1 MAISDSAKVDLLY
14 KKYFGVTKTDL
25 PANKSPSNESI
36 SSPALLRG
44 DIVWQQA
51 TSIPP
56 TAAAAAGVVQA
67 YQTTSRIECVAD
79 TTTTPISSVY
89 PSWKTNL
96 TDWIPPEFGS
106 TYFVKVYAETTGNA
120 NPTTG
125 TPLSDSGIAGVGE
138 WNFDYSAGVL
148 NFIGGTIPA
157 ALTASKVIYI
167 TGYRYIG
174 TKGVTN
180 YPGGMTIGNIT
191 ITGNT
196 ITGNAAGISFGSNVF
211 GSNITVSNAT
221 ISVTSTGTLVVNST
235 ANIIG
240 NVALGA
246 NLTVANNAVIS
257 GNLTVTGNISG
268 NITGGT
274 VVGISSGVNIP
285 ASQNQL
291 YVAKNGSDSN
301 NGTINAPFLTIK
313 AALAAAGAIT
323 SATGVSVN
331 VAPGSYT
338 EDNPITI
345 PAKVALMG
353 DNLRNVSVIPQ
364 TPNADLFYMTNGC
377 YVWGITIRDYTAN
390 GFSYSSST
398 SSQNVFV
405 SPYIQNL
412 TSATTTGTAV
422 MIDGNYTS
430 SISTKAMIVGFFTI
444 INRGGYGIHLT
455 NSAYSQLVN
464 IYTIANEVGIWCES
478 GGFCT
483 LNGSDCS
490 IGNVGLRADSH
501 GPLLTYGNT
510 YGYSTGG
517 KFQIR
522 DYPDAPH
529 VNQVVSINGDS
540 NYYSIDTIRQV
551 DGLTWEINI
560 QETYNSNLAPLSNIR
575 FYQRSAII
583 ASAHTFEY
591 VGAGTDPATALP
603 QYGGIPDANLRVI
616 TTDGGKVTYTAT
628 DEKGNFTIGG
638 NLVINQGTGTISGT
652 SFDISLFAKLTPYI
666 LALEG

>member
-196 ITGNAAGISFGSNVF
+196 ITGNAAGISFGSNMF

>member
-36 SSPALLRG
+36 ASPALLRG

-51 TSIPP
+51 TSVP
-56 TAAAAAGVVQA
+56 TIAAAVSGIVQA
-67 YQTTSRIECVAD
+67 YQTTARIECVAD
-79 TTTTPISSVY
+79 TTSSPISSVY

-96 TDWIPPEFGS
+96 TDWVPPEFGS
-106 TYFVKVYAETTGNA
+106 TYFVKVYADTTGA
-120 NPTTG
+120 SNPVSTG
-125 TPLSDSGIAGVGE
+125 TQLSDSGISGVGE

-157 ALTASKVIYI
+157 ALTAAKVIFI
-167 TGYRYIG
+167 TGYRYVG

-191 ITGNT
+191 ISGNT
-196 ITGNAAGISFGSNVF
+196 ITGNAAGISIGSSIF

-221 ISVTSTGTLVVNST
+221 ISATATGTLVVNST
-235 ANIIG
+235 ASIVG

-246 NLTVANNAVIS
+246 NLTVANNASVT

-268 NITGGT
+268 SMVPG
-274 VVGISSGVNIP
+274 SNIP
-285 ASQNQL
+285 ASQYQL
-291 YVAKNGSDSN
+291 FVAKNGNDSN

-313 AALAAAGAIT
+313 AAMAAAAAIS

-331 VAPGSYT
+331 VAPGLYT
-338 EDNPITI
+338 EDNPVTI
-345 PAKVALMG
+345 PPKVALMG
-353 DNLRNVSVIPQ
+353 DNLRNVTVVPQ
-364 TPNADLFYMTNGC
+364 TPSSDLFYVTNAC
-377 YVWGITIRDYTAN
+377 YVWGITIKDYTAN

-422 MIDGNYTS
+422 MIDGNYSS

-444 INRGGYGIHLT
+444 INKAGYGIHIT
-455 NSAYSQLVN
+455 NSGYSQLVN
-464 IYTIANEVGIWCES
+464 IYTIANEIGIWCES
-478 GGFCT
+478 GAFCT

-490 IGNVGLRADSH
+490 IGNIGLKADGH
-501 GPLLTYGNT
+501 GPLLTFGNS

-517 KFQIR
+517 AFQIR
-522 DYPDAPH
+522 DLVNPPH
-529 VNQVVSINGDS
+529 VNQTLTINGDS
-540 NYYSIDTIRQV
+540 NFYSIDTITKL
-551 DGLTWEINI
+551 DALTWQVTI
-560 QETYNSNLAPLSNIR
+560 QETYASNLAPMSNIQ
-575 FYQRSAII
+575 FYQRSAVV

-603 QYGGIPDANLRVI
+603 QYGGIPNPDLEVI
-616 TTDGGKVTYTAT
+616 QVNGGRVTYTAT
-628 DEKGNFTIGG
+628 DHKGNFKIGP
-638 NLVINQGTGTISGT
+638 NLTINQGTGTISGD
-652 SFDISLFAKLTPYI
+652 SFNRSLFALMTPYI
-666 LALEG
+666 LALENT

>member
-36 SSPALLRG
+36 SSPALVRG

-191 ITGNT
+191 ITGHT

-444 INRGGYGIHLT
+444 INRGGYGIHLS

>member
-36 SSPALLRG
+36 SSPALVRG

-196 ITGNAAGISFGSNVF
+196 ITGNAAGISFGSNMF

-444 INRGGYGIHLT
+444 INRGGYGIHLS

>member
-196 ITGNAAGISFGSNVF
+196 ITGNAAGISFGSNMF

-444 INRGGYGIHLT
+444 INRGGYGIHLS

>member
-196 ITGNAAGISFGSNVF
+196 ITGNAAGISFGSNMF

-517 KFQIR
+517 TFQIR

-560 QETYNSNLAPLSNIR
+560 QETYNANLAPLSNIR

-616 TTDGGKVTYTAT
+616 TTDGGRVTYTAT
-628 DEKGNFTIGG
+628 DEKGNFNIGG

>member
-36 SSPALLRG
+36 SSPALVRG

>member
-191 ITGNT
+191 ITGHT

-444 INRGGYGIHLT
+444 INRGGYGIHLS